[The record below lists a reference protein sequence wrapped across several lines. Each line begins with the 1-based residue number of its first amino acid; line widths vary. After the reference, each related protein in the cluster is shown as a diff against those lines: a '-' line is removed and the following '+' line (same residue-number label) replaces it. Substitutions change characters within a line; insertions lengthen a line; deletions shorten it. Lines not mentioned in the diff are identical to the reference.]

1 MVWTPRPEG
10 WPRDMYLV
18 ELEVICGLPWWLS
31 GKESACNA
39 GGLGSIP
46 GLGRYPGGRHGN
58 PLQYS
63 CLENPMGRG
72 GWWDIVHRVT
82 QGRTESESSSRRSY
96 MDRTGCPHHCMWAQF
111 FPPWIYF
118 HPEANVVFYNCKYD
132 HMMAWLKAFNGLDLR
147 IIINIFHKSSNA
159 LNNPVS

>member
-31 GKESACNA
+31 GKESVCNA
-39 GGLGSIP
+39 GGLCSIP

-72 GWWDIVHRVT
+72 GWQDIVHRVT
-82 QGRTESESSSRRSY
+82 QGRTKLDMTKATKQQQKLYGQNWMSTPLHVGSILSSLNLFSPRSQ
-96 MDRTGCPHHCMWAQF
+96 C
-111 FPPWIYF
+111 
-118 HPEANVVFYNCKYD
+118 
-132 HMMAWLKAFNGLDLR
+132 GLLQLQ
-147 IIINIFHKSSNA
+147 I
-159 LNNPVS
+159 